1 MWNNHGVFKIK
12 LHCSCLAL
20 KTFSLPS
27 FLGDKSEWRFT
38 VLSKRVNSPEEYSFF
53 SFAWKRASVWY
64 SEVQI
69 RDIFRSLPK
78 ECPKNG
84 KLMRSLRMIFFTVT
98 TVLTFCREIT
108 VSKAYFLLT
117 FKPTSKWCA
126 FRFIHSDL
134 LYILLWKSLDK
145 KKVILK
151 ALYKTQVCYLLLGDI
166 WFSCHNFPF
175 LSLSEQYTSTLNDAT
190 SIKKLSF
197 EGSKVSFHSC
207 I

>member
-1 MWNNHGVFKIK
+1 M
-12 LHCSCLAL
+12 
-20 KTFSLPS
+20 PS

-145 KKVILK
+145 KKSHFKSSLQNTGLLFITWWYLILLSQFSIFK
-151 ALYKTQVCYLLLGDI
+151 LI
-166 WFSCHNFPF
+166 WTIHIN
-175 LSLSEQYTSTLNDAT
+175 T
-190 SIKKLSF
+190 
-197 EGSKVSFHSC
+197 
-207 I
+207 